1 MRSCRPIAFKRA
13 KPVMTPI
20 RATCSGLMALLLL
33 NGGRRPQ
40 PVSAALF
47 LSVQA
52 LICIGTVYWAIAET
66 LGIAGTAALVL
77 AAIFALPSAYVL
89 FIAVRMAY
97 EAETDP
103 ANQ

>member
-1 MRSCRPIAFKRA
+1 MQRIKTVKTLTRA
-13 KPVMTPI
+13 
-20 RATCSGLMALLLL
+20 
-33 NGGRRPQ
+33 
-40 PVSAALF
+40 VSAALF

-66 LGIAGTAALVL
+66 LGMAGTAALVL
-77 AAIFALPSAYVL
+77 AAVFALPSAYVL